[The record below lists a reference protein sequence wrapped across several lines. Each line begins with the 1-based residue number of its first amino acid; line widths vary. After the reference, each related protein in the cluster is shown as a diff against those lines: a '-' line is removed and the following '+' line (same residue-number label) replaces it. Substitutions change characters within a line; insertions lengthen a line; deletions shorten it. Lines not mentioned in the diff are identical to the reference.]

1 MVKFVIFAVALLAL
15 AAGQVRA
22 RPVGARATW
31 QRLAPPACALHMVRH
46 RSCITGTIFCML
58 LVMSGGLGS
67 TGVAYAPYARSTT
80 APVAGRSAGHP
91 EYMRIHAHMC
101 CICGRCYPAII
112 ASLRGRVPNRSC
124 FSLPLQ
130 AVAAKKGKDGSTYTK
145 GWVHV
150 NSTGIVDISSIK
162 TKNITLTTFI
172 SVESYSKYANVS
184 MLSSTAFQV
193 TRTATKHGMKSSV
206 LVGYSANNTSNGTTK
221 GALMVVFPKANWK
234 GELLQEPLPYTPSC

>member
-1 MVKFVIFAVALLAL
+1 
-15 AAGQVRA
+15 
-22 RPVGARATW
+22 
-31 QRLAPPACALHMVRH
+31 
-46 RSCITGTIFCML
+46 
-58 LVMSGGLGS
+58 
-67 TGVAYAPYARSTT
+67 
-80 APVAGRSAGHP
+80 
-91 EYMRIHAHMC
+91 MRIHAHMC
-101 CICGRCYPAII
+101 CICGRCYPVII

-130 AVAAKKGKDGSTYTK
+130 AVAAKKGKDGSTYTE

-193 TRTATKHGMKSSV
+193 TRTAMPAAQCAGGVLRHEHQCMKSSV